1 MDGTGVIGENA
12 HNVLYLRNIGEAD
25 IVNDSSLS
33 QVDGVASIIDKQT
46 MVKVMDESWES
57 SKKLFAVFILVG
69 ALIAIAVLLNTLM
82 INITEH
88 DNEFATLRTLGA
100 SSSRLVT
107 IMLFEH
113 LVIGIIGG
121 VVGAVASIAAAEWMG
136 AAFSNWAFTM
146 SFPIQWDVVL
156 MTAVGVVV
164 ASVAVVP
171 FGIFRVR
178 GMDLVEKTKEFS
190 H

>member
-1 MDGTGVIGENA
+1 
-12 HNVLYLRNIGEAD
+12 
-25 IVNDSSLS
+25 
-33 QVDGVASIIDKQT
+33 
-46 MVKVMDESWES
+46 MVKVMDESWEAS
-57 SKKLFAVFILVG
+57 TKLFSVFIIVG

-121 VVGAVASIAAAEWMG
+121 VVGAVASIVAAEWMG

-146 SFPIQWDVVL
+146 SFPVQWDIVL
-156 MTAVGVVV
+156 FTALGVVV

-171 FGIFRVR
+171 LGLFRVR
-178 GMDLVEKTKEFS
+178 LMDLVEKTKELS

>member
-1 MDGTGVIGENA
+1 
-12 HNVLYLRNIGEAD
+12 
-25 IVNDSSLS
+25 
-33 QVDGVASIIDKQT
+33 
-46 MVKVMDESWES
+46 
-57 SKKLFAVFILVG
+57 
-69 ALIAIAVLLNTLM
+69 
-82 INITEH
+82 
-88 DNEFATLRTLGA
+88 
-100 SSSRLVT
+100 
-107 IMLFEH
+107 MLFEH

-146 SFPIQWDVVL
+146 SFPVQWDIVV
-156 MTAVGVVV
+156 MTAVGVIV